1 VIAALVL
8 LGVVCVALVVVLARR
23 EAAHEETVA
32 VLRAEARSEREAL
45 LGRLERER
53 KALADERRRFDQERS
68 VALDR
73 VIAPEARR
81 VELMREATGGG
92 GGSGVFVPRG
102 GDAAAAGGGVGG
114 SVGGGSASGG
124 DDKDDGGFLLGID
137 PDLQV
142 LGGD

>member
-1 VIAALVL
+1 MTAALVM
-8 LGVVCVALVVVLARR
+8 LGVVCVALVVVVARR

-45 LGRLERER
+45 LGRVERER
-53 KALADERRRFDQERS
+53 KALADERRRFDQERL

-81 VELMREATGGG
+81 VELMREAAG

-102 GDAAAAGGGVGG
+102 DAADGGGG

-142 LGGD
+142 LGGG

>member
-1 VIAALVL
+1 MIAALVL
-8 LGVVCVALVVVLARR
+8 LGVVCVALVVVVARR

-81 VELMREATGGG
+81 VELMREAAA
-92 GGSGVFVPRG
+92 GGSGVFVPRE
-102 GDAAAAGGGVGG
+102 DASAGGGAPGG